1 MDFTNIFKE
10 LLYDRQKE
18 FNLEIS
24 SFLVTDHQQVVR
36 SWSVADFV
44 DEASKPLVVSYF
56 KLSADLHE
64 QNRIKRDLVNSQIS
78 SETKFTSKY
87 ICTGHLLSA
96 DLRRSMHTARKT
108 AVSNAHKLIR
118 FPAANPI
125 SEFWNDIRTKLIDLF
140 LASSQIIDVF

>member
-56 KLSADLHE
+56 KLNANLHE

-78 SETKFTSKY
+78 SETKFTSK
-87 ICTGHLLSA
+87 
-96 DLRRSMHTARKT
+96 
-108 AVSNAHKLIR
+108 
-118 FPAANPI
+118 
-125 SEFWNDIRTKLIDLF
+125 
-140 LASSQIIDVF
+140 